1 MNILLTG
8 IDGYVGWPVALKLS
22 KEFPNDRIIGV
33 DNMGRRKWVEETGS
47 VTAIP
52 INSMENRIATAKK
65 YGFNNISFIQ
75 GDLTD
80 RNFVN
85 QLFDVYSFS
94 TVIHVASQPSA
105 PYSHINGEKANYTQ
119 FNNNQSTRNLL
130 WSIKEKKIIDKCH
143 FIVTTTTGVYGAPKF
158 TIPEGFILA
167 ENKGENDTI
176 PFPGMAG
183 SWYHMSKSN
192 DINNL
197 WLANRLWN
205 LSITDLRTSIVYG
218 TETQETILDPSL
230 ATRFDFDFYFG
241 VVINR
246 FAAMAL
252 AGYPIT
258 VYGKGNQKKPQISLE
273 DCAQSIVNAVKM
285 KKNKLFNVYNQTTEL
300 VSVIE
305 LAISIKEEAKKF
317 DLKVDIQNIPNP
329 RVENEEHQMTMDTTN
344 FTSLLPKTKY
354 NIQSGVYQ
362 ILNSLIPYKQTIIDY
377 KDRFMNE

>member
-8 IDGYVGWPVALKLS
+8 IDGYIGWPVALKLS
-22 KEFPNDRIIGV
+22 KEFKNDRIIGV
-33 DNMGRRKWVEETGS
+33 DNFGRRRWVEESGS
-47 VTAIP
+47 VSAVP
-52 INSMENRIATAKK
+52 IKSMENRILAAKDC
-65 YGFNNISFIQ
+65 GFNNISFIQ
-75 GDLTD
+75 GDLIE

-85 QLFDVYSFS
+85 QLFDVYKFD
-94 TVIHVASQPSA
+94 TVIHTASQPSA

-130 WSIKEKKIIDKCH
+130 WAIKEKNLVDKCH
-143 FIVTTTTGVYGAPKF
+143 FIETTTTGVYGAPKF
-158 TIPEGFILA
+158 IIPEGFITA
-167 ENKGENDTI
+167 ENKREKDII

-218 TETQETILDPSL
+218 TETQETCLNSAL

-246 FAAMAL
+246 FASMAV

-258 VYGKGNQKKPQISLE
+258 IYGKGEQKKPQISLE
-273 DCAQSIVNAVKM
+273 DCVQSIVNTVKL

-305 LAISIKEEAKKF
+305 LAAIIKEQAKKF
-317 DLKVDIQNIPNP
+317 DICVDIQNIPNP
-329 RVENEEHQMTMDTTN
+329 RIENEEHKMSMDTTN
-344 FTSLLPKTKY
+344 FLSLLPEIKY
-354 NIQSGVYQ
+354 NINSGIYQ
-362 ILNSLIPYKQTIIDY
+362 ILESLIPYKQTIIDY
-377 KDRFMNE
+377 KDRFIN